1 MQQYRRLTAM
11 TKPNY
16 GIDAPGLVRGFL
28 IGALVLL
35 AFGIVIFYFGSSLG
49 MLPRIVG
56 VVTLSLSLYLFGM
69 FCLMNYESR
78 VAKIADCTKIL
89 NLVNWRGNERV
100 LDVGCGRGLMMIGAA
115 KCLTSGKVVGVD
127 LWLERDQS
135 SNSVNAPLENAEL
148 EGVIDRVSVETAD
161 MRKLPFPDKSFD
173 VVLSSWVLHNLEN
186 KTDRVMA
193 LGEMLRVLRPTGS
206 LLLTDI
212 ANRDEYLAELENMN
226 ISEARLIIFS
236 RLKDRI
242 VRAVSFGS
250 YGPSTITAKK
260 A

>member
-1 MQQYRRLTAM
+1 M

-28 IGALVLL
+28 VGAFILL
-35 AFGIVIFYFGSSLG
+35 ALGVALLIFSAYLG
-49 MLPRIVG
+49 LWSKIIAG
-56 VVTLSLSLYLFGM
+56 LILLFSLYPFGM

-78 VAKIADCTKIL
+78 IAKIVDREKIL
-89 NLVNWRGNERV
+89 NLVNWRGNEQV
-100 LDVGCGRGLMMIGAA
+100 LDVGCGRGLMLIGAA
-115 KCLTSGKVVGVD
+115 KRLTSGRAIGID

-135 SNSVNAPLENAEL
+135 SNSANAPLENAKL

-161 MRKLPFPDKSFD
+161 MLKLPFPDKSFD
-173 VVLSSWVLHNLEN
+173 IVVSSWVLHNLEL

-193 LGEMLRVLRPTGS
+193 LTEMLRVLRPTGS

-212 ANRDEYLAELENMN
+212 VNRTEYLAELKKMQTTEVK
-226 ISEARLIIFS
+226 LTVFS
-236 RLKDRI
+236 HLKDRI
-242 VRAVSFGS
+242 LRAISFGS
-250 YGPSTITAKK
+250 YGPSTTLAKK

>member
-16 GIDAPGLVRGFL
+16 GIDAPSLVRGFL

-35 AFGIVIFYFGSSLG
+35 AFGIALFNFGSSLG
-49 MLPRIVG
+49 TWPRIAG
-56 VVTLSLSLYLFGM
+56 VVTLSLSLYPFGM

-78 VAKIADCTKIL
+78 IAKIADCKKIL
-89 NLVNWRGNERV
+89 NLVNWSGNERV

-115 KCLTSGKVVGVD
+115 KCLTRGKAVGID

-135 SNSVNAPLENAEL
+135 SNSANAPLENAKL
-148 EGVIDRVSVETAD
+148 EGVTDRVSVETAD

-173 VVLSSWVLHNLEN
+173 IVLSSWALHNLEN
-186 KTDRVMA
+186 KADRAMA
-193 LGEMLRVLRPTGS
+193 LMEMLRVLRPTGS

-212 ANRDEYLAELENMN
+212 VNRKEYLAELEKMN
-226 ISEARLIIFS
+226 TSEARLIIFS
-236 RLKDRI
+236 SLKDRI
-242 VRAVSFGS
+242 VRAASFGS
-250 YGPSTITAKK
+250 YGPSTILAKK
-260 A
+260 F

>member
-1 MQQYRRLTAM
+1 M

-28 IGALVLL
+28 VGAFILL
-35 AFGIVIFYFGSSLG
+35 ALGIALLIFSAYLG
-49 MLPRIVG
+49 LWSKIIAG
-56 VVTLSLSLYLFGM
+56 LILLFSLYLFGM

-78 VAKIADCTKIL
+78 IAKIVDREKIL
-89 NLVNWRGNERV
+89 NLVNWRGNEQV
-100 LDVGCGRGLMMIGAA
+100 LDVGCGRGLMLIGAA
-115 KCLTSGKVVGVD
+115 KRLTSGRAIGID

-135 SNSVNAPLENAEL
+135 SNSANAPLENAKL

-173 VVLSSWVLHNLEN
+173 IVVSSWVLHNLEL
-186 KTDRVMA
+186 KADRVMA
-193 LGEMLRVLRPTGS
+193 LTEMLRVLRPTGS

-212 ANRDEYLAELENMN
+212 VNRTEYLAELKKMQTTEVN
-226 ISEARLIIFS
+226 LTVFS
-236 RLKDRI
+236 HLKDRI
-242 VRAVSFGS
+242 LRAISFGS
-250 YGPSTITAKK
+250 YGPSTTLAKK